1 MKEKHAQQPPK
12 RGSESK
18 RVAFVSDIHA
28 PYHDPQAIELTLKIL
43 YDAKPDHIF
52 FGGDILD
59 CYSVSDYD
67 RDPERVVRF
76 QNEFDAAHRI
86 MRDFRALVKTG
97 SFLPGNHE
105 ERWERT
111 KNRHPFLTSLV
122 DVKLENLLKLPQ
134 LHVEM
139 LVHGNDNKIGELYY
153 LHGDEA
159 PGGSVYPARNLYLRE
174 QGNIIFGHYHKMQ
187 VFYNRLKD
195 GTSHGS
201 WANGMLG
208 LLKQEYVRGT
218 SQWQQGFSLIDY
230 VGEMFHVAQI
240 AYFRARKDK
249 RLYGVWQ
256 GRLYS
261 A

>member
-1 MKEKHAQQPPK
+1 MSKGKSEKRQLY
-12 RGSESK
+12 
-18 RVAFVSDIHA
+18 RVAFVSDVHA
-28 PYHDPQAIELTLKIL
+28 PYHDPQAVELTLKVL
-43 YDAKPDHIF
+43 SDAKPDHLF
-52 FGGDILD
+52 FGGDIID

-67 RDPERVVRF
+67 RDPKRVVRF
-76 QNEFDAAHRI
+76 QHEFDSTYSI
-86 MRDFRALVKTG
+86 MHDMRRLCTTA

-111 KNRHPFLTSLV
+111 KNRHPFLSSLV
-122 DVKLENLLKLPQ
+122 DVKLDSLLKLPQ
-134 LHVEM
+134 LEIK
-139 LVHGNDNKIGELYY
+139 LLTHGDDNKIGELYY
-153 LHGDEA
+153 LHGDESA
-159 PGGSVYPARNLYLRE
+159 GGSVFPARNLYLKE

-218 SQWQQGFSLIDY
+218 SQWQQGFSIIDY
-230 VGEMFHVAQI
+230 IGSMFHVSQVAF
-240 AYFRARKDK
+240 FRARRDAK
-249 RLYGVWQ
+249 LYGVWQ
-256 GRLYS
+256 GKLYS